1 MLIYKRSKKIKMSP
15 EQVKPQDSEVLK
27 PPQAFDVIL
36 VRHAA
41 YQTEGEGVAKEAVG
55 GLTPEGTAQ
64 SKELG
69 RQVFQRVAK
78 TGKPTDVL
86 FISSSTA
93 YEDKTGELYARRAE
107 QTADAAMAQ
116 ILELSQSFATDQ
128 VRLLGPVP
136 KEKPKNPYHERLV
149 EPNIHYIPTA
159 DNPRAY
165 FEKQVEK
172 FGMRP
177 DETTGA
183 VGRKEGYAR
192 GDAEVDAV
200 AQEIGAETALEA
212 GTRAYDVVKDMKH
225 LADVHAEVYPG
236 RDFLVVLVTH
246 DDVMRSVA
254 QNLMGAGEE
263 AHGYFPANAEI
274 LPLHIESDKAQLEF
288 KGKVYNKYI

>member
-1 MLIYKRSKKIKMSP
+1 MSP
-15 EQVKPQDSEVLK
+15 EQPQPPQSEVAEVLK
-27 PPQAFDVIL
+27 PPQAFDVIMA
-36 VRHAA
+36 RHAA
-41 YQTEGEGVAKEAVG
+41 YQAEGEGVATESIG
-55 GLTPEGTAQ
+55 GLTTEGVAQ
-64 SKELG
+64 SHELG
-69 RQVFQRVAK
+69 RQVFRKAVES
-78 TGKPTDVL
+78 GKPTDVL
-86 FISSSTA
+86 FVSSPTA
-93 YEDKTGELYARRAE
+93 YEDKTGQLYARRAE

-116 ILELSQSFATDQ
+116 ILELSQSLPPDQ

-136 KEKPKNPYHERLV
+136 KENPEIPYHERLV

-177 DETTGA
+177 DDTTGA

-192 GDAEVDAV
+192 GDVEVDAV

-225 LADVHAEVYPG
+225 LANVHTEVYPD

-254 QNLMGAGEE
+254 QNIMGAGEE